1 MNQSANADDCDAE
14 LGLVDPEEPEEEEV
28 RNHRLI
34 PLYSRRGLRSSSAQN
49 ERVVVIVPKKGGNMS
64 SYRQKGRIT
73 GSLCTKKGGYDVQLD

>member
-1 MNQSANADDCDAE
+1 MNQSANADDCGAE
-14 LGLVDPEEPEEEEV
+14 LGLVDPEEPEEEV